1 VIFYVYTNH
10 KYKLLT
16 DTTMSEKD
24 YKTFKWWLIGQA
36 VVILAGALI
45 WYGAIN
51 STMSETTKDI
61 EVLQRTKADKETVQA
76 QLRGIEQ
83 KLDILIQLQKENK

>member
-1 VIFYVYTNH
+1 
-10 KYKLLT
+10 
-16 DTTMSEKD
+16 MSEKD

>member
-1 VIFYVYTNH
+1 M
-10 KYKLLT
+10 T